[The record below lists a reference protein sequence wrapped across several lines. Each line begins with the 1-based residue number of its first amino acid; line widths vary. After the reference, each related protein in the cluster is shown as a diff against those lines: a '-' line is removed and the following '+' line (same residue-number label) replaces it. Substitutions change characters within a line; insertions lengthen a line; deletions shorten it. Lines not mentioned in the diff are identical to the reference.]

1 MMRFQHALANAWL
14 SIKILW
20 VALGCLLI
28 INLALIISWH
38 QAQKSIRV
46 YIPPQIPS
54 SGITQNASSIPLS
67 SIYSFAFYIW
77 QGVNYWPEN
86 GLADYKKAIEQF
98 APFLTP
104 KFKQV
109 LLQDYRDRQT
119 HGELQDRLRHLQGAS
134 GSSFDVREVETVG
147 HDTWLVH
154 LQMRLSEH
162 MNMNGNAVK
171 DVVLNYTLRVV
182 RYDANP
188 KVNPWGLALDG
199 FVENP
204 ERVHT
209 YI

>member
-1 MMRFQHALANAWL
+1 MRFQHALANAWL

-20 VALGCLLI
+20 IALGCLML
-28 INLALIISWH
+28 INLAMIIGWYN
-38 QAQKSIRV
+38 AQQSIRV

-54 SGITQNASSIPLS
+54 SGLTQSANVIPISSV
-67 SIYSFAFYIW
+67 YSFAFYIW
-77 QGVNYWPEN
+77 QGLNYWPEN
-86 GLADYKKAIEQF
+86 GMVDYKKTIEQF
-98 APFLTP
+98 TPFLTP
-104 KFKQV
+104 KFKQT
-109 LLQDYRDRQT
+109 LLQDYRDRQS
-119 HGELQDRLRHLQGAS
+119 HGELQDRLRHLQGVNGA
-134 GSSFDVREVETVG
+134 SFDVRDIEALG

-171 DVVLNYTLRVV
+171 EVILRYTLRVV
-182 RYDANP
+182 RYDAQS

-204 ERVHT
+204 ERVQT